1 MVTSIDVI
9 EAIKTRRSVRKY
21 KPDEVEEEKLHAV
34 LEAARW
40 APSWA
45 NTQCWEFI
53 VVKNPETKAKLAEC
67 LTPRNPATEAV
78 KVAPIVLV
86 ACAKLGVSGFKLGA
100 PVTDKGDFFMFDV
113 ALALQNLSLAAHAL
127 GLGTVH
133 VGAFDSKKVEE
144 ILGVPEGVRVV
155 ELMPL
160 GYPLEVP
167 KAPKRKE
174 LKEFAHLEKYGQRLE
189 FS

>member
-1 MVTSIDVI
+1 MDVL

-21 KPDEVEEEKLHAV
+21 KPDQVDEGKLRTV
-34 LEAARW
+34 LEATRW

-53 VVKNPETKAKLAEC
+53 VVKNPETKGKLAET
-67 LTPRNPATEAV
+67 LLPRNPSTEAV
-78 KVAPIVLV
+78 KTAPIVIV
-86 ACAKLGVSGFKLGA
+86 ACARLGVSGFKQGT

-113 ALALQNLSLAAHAL
+113 ALALHNLSLTAHGL

-133 VGAFDSKKVEE
+133 VGAFDSKKAAE
-144 ILGVPEGVRVV
+144 IVGVPEGACVV

-167 KAPKRKE
+167 KAPPRKG
-174 LKEFAHLEKYGQRLE
+174 LKDFVYFEKYGQR
-189 FS
+189 

>member
-1 MVTSIDVI
+1 MDML
-9 EAIKTRRSVRKY
+9 EAIKTRRSIRKY
-21 KPDEVEEEKLHAV
+21 KPDEIEEEKLQAV

-53 VVKNPETKAKLAEC
+53 VVKNPDTKEKLAET

-78 KVAPIVLV
+78 KTAPIVVV

-100 PVTDKGDFFMFDV
+100 PVTDKGDFFMFDT
-113 ALALQNLSLAAHAL
+113 ALAMHNLSLAAHSL

-133 VGAFDSKKVEE
+133 VGAFDSKKAAE
-144 ILGVPEGVRVV
+144 ILGVPEGVSVV

-160 GYPLEVP
+160 GYPLEIPGAPP
-167 KAPKRKE
+167 KKE
-174 LKEFAHLEKYGQRLE
+174 IEDFVYSEKYGRR
-189 FS
+189 